1 MPTEPHDFTKKPI
14 HVSSNNVKF
23 AVVAVK
29 LPAPP
34 AVIVVDAFVAMLKSA
49 FNKFVP
55 DAHVKPAAPVCVLVE
70 IPITV
75 AAPVSTV
82 FKLALKPKTLSLN
95 GTLKYTAATDD
106 EAVKVDVSPDN
117 AIIADIGYPVYAEVL

>member
-34 AVIVVDAFVAMLKSA
+34 AVIVVDAFVAMLKTAFSVGCGCSWGGCLRWLGVGGLVWRSFSA
-49 FNKFVP
+49 GS
-55 DAHVKPAAPVCVLVE
+55 A
-70 IPITV
+70 
-75 AAPVSTV
+75 
-82 FKLALKPKTLSLN
+82 SL
-95 GTLKYTAATDD
+95 
-106 EAVKVDVSPDN
+106 
-117 AIIADIGYPVYAEVL
+117 